1 MDVRVER
8 LCQEEDDAVER
19 LPESGGLGRACSRAR
34 ALYSMSAA
42 GSIHAPGPVVE
53 WKCDTELHSDL
64 RKICRFLIRE
74 CHRSHTCPKRDPL
87 QVRVI
92 YLLEPR
98 MRVLADITSPLLR
111 ALSSETQ

>member
-1 MDVRVER
+1 
-8 LCQEEDDAVER
+8 
-19 LPESGGLGRACSRAR
+19 
-34 ALYSMSAA
+34 MSAA

-64 RKICRFLIRE
+64 SKICRFLIRE

-98 MRVLADITSPLLR
+98 MRVLVDITSPLLR